1 VGKNLTIKAKLSLQ
15 IAYCVFLICW
25 WLCWTEHFSCQSF
38 GMLAC
43 LVVGY
48 WAGIA
53 VRVQIESWNSW
64 PLSGRWL
71 HVTSGRCTLR
81 RTLVTRDIHQKPS
94 PTLTE
99 SVALERIADRVQ
111 LLLSRCVRAPDSI
124 LQFTVSF
131 LSGFTFLLRC
141 SRCRT
146 ATAVTDQ
153 CRFWSA
159 GLLCYSRQ

>member
-1 VGKNLTIKAKLSLQ
+1 
-15 IAYCVFLICW
+15 
-25 WLCWTEHFSCQSF
+25 
-38 GMLAC
+38 MLAC

-124 LQFTVSF
+124 LQFYCVVSLRFYIFTVLQQVPYCYCSHRPMQV
-131 LSGFTFLLRC
+131 LVGGVALLLQTIDSTRQGFSCKSCCTGSISSSLHFP
-141 SRCRT
+141 SN
-146 ATAVTDQ
+146 
-153 CRFWSA
+153 SP
-159 GLLCYSRQ
+159 RQPE